1 LDKVSRKAL
10 DIFIDVHQDTS
21 NCFYIVPGGNT
32 SRLFYKLLAKRI
44 ENWGNT
50 QFILSDER
58 LSLEIK
64 ISNSVMVE
72 ETLLK
77 NIENDKRPEL
87 LKYNING
94 NQSEIEKILKAKKP
108 NLAILGLGTDGHTA
122 SLFPGNPEIFNDAA
136 DITIKTKNDWEDF
149 YRISLT
155 FNYLLKAEKI
165 LFLVNGHEKSE
176 ALIECLEGNFNPLQY
191 PAQYIFRN
199 YVNDIHVLC
208 DETAAKYLA

>member
-1 LDKVSRKAL
+1 MDKVSRKAL

-77 NIENDKRPEL
+77 NIEKDKRPEL

-94 NQSEIEKILKAKKP
+94 NQSEIEKILKAQKP

-122 SLFPGNPEIFNDAA
+122 SLFPGNPEIFNEND
-136 DITIKTKNDWEDF
+136 DVLLKTNNEWEDF
-149 YRISLT
+149 DRVSLS
-155 FNYLLKAEKI
+155 FNYLMKSDKIIFMVSGFEKAE
-165 LFLVNGHEKSE
+165 
-176 ALIECLEGNFNPLQY
+176 ALMKCLAGDYDPIQF
-191 PAQYIFRN
+191 PAQFIINN
-199 YVNDIHVLC
+199 YNNDIHILC
-208 DETAAKYLA
+208 DKAAGKYVI